1 MCFCTLFRCL
11 ELHMYTCRQ
20 ASHHDKL
27 GKWYRNVPNVFSI
40 ADEDDAH
47 DIGKA
52 DMQLSDACYVQ

>member
-1 MCFCTLFRCL
+1 
-11 ELHMYTCRQ
+11 MYPCRQ

-40 ADEDDAH
+40 VDEDDAY